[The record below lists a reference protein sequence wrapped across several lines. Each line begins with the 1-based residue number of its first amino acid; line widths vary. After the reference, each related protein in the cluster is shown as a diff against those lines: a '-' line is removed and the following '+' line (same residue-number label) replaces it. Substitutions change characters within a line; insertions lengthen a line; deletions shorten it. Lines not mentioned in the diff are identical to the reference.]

1 MADGGWWMV
10 DGGWWMVDGEWI
22 MHQWVGLQ
30 VSKEFGKPFIKLN
43 SINFYRTGEVEIF
56 LSFFLSFFSF
66 SLNGHFLKYSLWA
79 VSSERAKRRGWKERK
94 KERITDR

>member
-1 MADGGWWMV
+1 MNQ
-10 DGGWWMVDGEWI
+10 VDGEWI
-22 MHQWVGLQ
+22 MNQWEGLQ
-30 VSKEFGKPFIKLN
+30 VSKEFGKPFIN

-79 VSSERAKRRGWKERK
+79 VSSEKAKRRGWKERK
-94 KERITDR
+94 KERKKERIIGR